1 MAALE
6 ILRRQRLLS
15 QRELAERAG
24 VAESTIH
31 LIEVGRTRPRFRV
44 VRAICETLDVQPAD
58 VDEFRGLLEA
68 ASTDAKKLAA

>member
-1 MAALE
+1 MARLE

-24 VAESTIH
+24 VAESTVH

-44 VRAICETLDVQPAD
+44 VRAICEALGVQPAE
-58 VDEFRGLLEA
+58 VDEFRPLIELERREVA
-68 ASTDAKKLAA
+68 A